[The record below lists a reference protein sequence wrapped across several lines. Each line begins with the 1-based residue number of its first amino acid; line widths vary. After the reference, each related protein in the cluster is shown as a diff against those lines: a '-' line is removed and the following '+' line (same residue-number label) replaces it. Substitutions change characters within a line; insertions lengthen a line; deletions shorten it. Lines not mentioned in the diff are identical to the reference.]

1 MSNVSLCSSR
11 EDVNMEK
18 TALETTKL
26 EHADEL
32 DSHAKKQEELQKEK
46 AEKEK
51 VMQEE
56 LA

>member
-1 MSNVSLCSSR
+1 
-11 EDVNMEK
+11 MEK

-32 DSHAKKQEELQKEK
+32 DAHTKKQEEMQQEK

-51 VMQEE
+51 VLQEE
-56 LA
+56 MA

>member
-1 MSNVSLCSSR
+1 MLSFAR

-18 TALETTKL
+18 EALETTKL

-32 DSHAKKQEELQKEK
+32 DKHAKKQEEMQQEK

-51 VMQEE
+51 VLHEE

>member
-1 MSNVSLCSSR
+1 
-11 EDVNMEK
+11 MEK
-18 TALETTKL
+18 EALETTKL

-32 DSHAKKQEELQKEK
+32 DQHAKKQEDMQKEK

-51 VMQEE
+51 VLQEE